1 MSAHEHY
8 PPVTQFPVVR
18 LGESDKYVVTICGAQ
33 AVLTDEELAEPGRSI
48 AQARRAK

>member
-1 MSAHEHY
+1 MSDHEHY

-33 AVLTDEELAEPGRSI
+33 AVI